1 MLHFIFT
8 LEISFSTADGP
19 LFLVLGL
26 FNPTESS
33 NWGCYGNIRN
43 INTPGA
49 SCIIGR
55 RRGLNY
61 CGVRASERLAEIDLP
76 YIQRY
81 QPTLR
86 VIGQKYCMD
95 PAVIAGIMS
104 RQSHGGNVL
113 VSEGNIPSGNVL
125 VQTGG
130 IQHIPTSWTS
140 ETQVAQNVERLNMRI
155 KEIQRRFP
163 TWTTDQYLR
172 GGLCAYDEGI
182 GYVRSNQDLGC
193 DFCNDV
199 LARARYYKRHGL

>member
-1 MLHFIFT
+1 MFVYWL
-8 LEISFSTADGP
+8 L
-19 LFLVLGL
+19 LGL
-26 FNPTESS
+26 AALTHPAESA

-43 INTPGA
+43 IDTPGA

-61 CGVRASERLAEIDLP
+61 CGVRASERLAEMDLP
-76 YIQRY
+76 YVQRY

-86 VIGQKYCMD
+86 VVGQKYCVD

-104 RQSHGGNVL
+104 RESYGGNVFAN
-113 VSEGNIPSGNVL
+113 GGNV
-125 VQTGG
+125 TGG
-130 IQHIPTSWTS
+130 VQHIPTYWSSDTRAV
-140 ETQVAQNVERLNMRI
+140 QVIESLTTRI

-172 GGLCAYDEGI
+172 GGLCAYGEGR

-199 LARARYYKRHGL
+199 LARARYYKRRGF